1 MLPCFCADR
10 RSDPAACVSATQTE
24 EGFHVIEVPL
34 YRIET
39 VRRFHVPGHTDYRD
53 LNRYAKQR
61 QAETKAPSHEEIA
74 PLFAVR
80 PCPIG
85 PPNALP
91 TADLVLRYETGC
103 FIIPRC
109 RGPPPRLTSKIR
121 RRRAVL

>member
-1 MLPCFCADR
+1 MLPCFCADS

-61 QAETKAPSHEEIA
+61 QSELYETSSSLPYWHTLKFCAMT
-74 PLFAVR
+74 AVR
-80 PCPIG
+80 SMC
-85 PPNALP
+85 L
-91 TADLVLRYETGC
+91 L
-103 FIIPRC
+103 RC
-109 RGPPPRLTSKIR
+109 RALVT
-121 RRRAVL
+121 V